1 MARKRAQ
8 QRWSAQLTRIAQY
21 VREPLGEQL
30 WRAFVAHAEARHKDV
45 YVAAFRAPALRCA
58 GTAHGAPCPHAFE
71 VDLRAPSAFV
81 TLERLHLDHEQD
93 LAITCDM
100 WAEALAALPHRPA
113 SWDEGVDGGLLCHL
127 LFGVRADPVHGA
139 PMLRF
144 RCRKRT
150 ARATPCHKLNTPHYR
165 GLREVRDRPVT
176 ARTPLPM

>member
-30 WRAFVAHAEARHKDV
+30 WRAFVAHAEVRYKDA
-45 YVAAFRAPALRCA
+45 YVAAFRAPALHCA
-58 GTAHGAPCPHAFE
+58 GTARGAPCPHAFK
-71 VDLRAPSAFV
+71 VDLCAPSAFV
-81 TLERLHLDHEQD
+81 TLELLHLDHEQD
-93 LAITCDM
+93 LDVTCVM

-127 LFGVRADPVHGA
+127 LFGVRTDPVHGA

-165 GLREVRDRPVT
+165 GLREVREG
-176 ARTPLPM
+176 L